1 METTRTMAASDS
13 IIANDPSRVSGQSS
27 TEEIEAQVK
36 AELLKELSVDDI
48 RQMINLAKTGFAQTP
63 TDYPDTFDEYGRNFR
78 RMLHRMERVSP
89 STGKHY
95 FEDRPMARSA
105 EEARKMRPV
114 GDYFD
119 IDEKVWIIGGIKRQR
134 DYPENTVDF
143 WESTNGAVVPS

>member
-1 METTRTMAASDS
+1 MSDS
-13 IIANDPSRVSGQSS
+13 IIANDPAKVSGQLT
-27 TEEIEAQVK
+27 TEQVEAEVK
-36 AELLKELSVDDI
+36 AELLKELSIDDI
-48 RQMINLAKTGFAQTP
+48 RQMINLAKTGTFQPAS
-63 TDYPDTFDEYGRNFR
+63 DAPDTFDEYGRNFR

-105 EEARKMRPV
+105 EEARKMRPP

-119 IDEKVWIIGGIKRQR
+119 FEEKVWILGGIKRAR

-143 WESTNGAVVPS
+143 WESTNGAVVPT